1 MWQYIN
7 ESFKKYPSQQK
18 VLLKLISLGLSVRR
32 DFEGVPRIYC
42 SDVEVKA
49 SALASSLDIDRRA
62 VLDALDKIVHDEKLA
77 VFFANITPV
86 PDFGKVS
93 THLGMGV
100 IQILPESATKP
111 GIIAGVSRIF
121 SEEGISIRQ
130 VLVDD
135 PELSESPK
143 ATIVTDGQIPS
154 RLLSEIRK
162 IPGVQAVLLL

>member
-62 VLDALDKIVHDEKLA
+62 VLDALDKILNLDEA
-77 VFFANITPV
+77 VI
-86 PDFGKVS
+86 
-93 THLGMGV
+93 
-100 IQILPESATKP
+100 AT
-111 GIIAGVSRIF
+111 
-121 SEEGISIRQ
+121 
-130 VLVDD
+130 
-135 PELSESPK
+135 
-143 ATIVTDGQIPS
+143 
-154 RLLSEIRK
+154 
-162 IPGVQAVLLL
+162 